1 MSSDVLYRMIKRMKV
16 ELKLDL
22 VKKREQHRLMEFAI
36 SLMSAPPFFNVL
48 LQFTRKKKK
57 KRKIQTLMKETNI
70 RAKLLCLKENCTE
83 VTICFFVLFLAPLL
97 KSKYTWVCI
106 HKCFD

>member
-57 KRKIQTLMKETNI
+57 KKNTNINERNKHPRKIAMSK
-70 RAKLLCLKENCTE
+70 RKL
-83 VTICFFVLFLAPLL
+83 
-97 KSKYTWVCI
+97 
-106 HKCFD
+106 H

>member
-1 MSSDVLYRMIKRMKV
+1 
-16 ELKLDL
+16 
-22 VKKREQHRLMEFAI
+22 
-36 SLMSAPPFFNVL
+36 
-48 LQFTRKKKK
+48 
-57 KRKIQTLMKETNI
+57 MKETNI

-106 HKCFD
+106 HINALTKYARVVMEGTSVVGLLLRAQIVVMYF

>member
-1 MSSDVLYRMIKRMKV
+1 MSSDVLHRMIKRMKV

-57 KRKIQTLMKETNI
+57 KE
-70 RAKLLCLKENCTE
+70 
-83 VTICFFVLFLAPLL
+83 
-97 KSKYTWVCI
+97 KYK
-106 HKCFD
+106 H

>member
-36 SLMSAPPFFNVL
+36 SLMSAPLLVTAL
-48 LQFTRKKKK
+48 LQFTRRK
-57 KRKIQTLMKETNI
+57 KRKI
-70 RAKLLCLKENCTE
+70 
-83 VTICFFVLFLAPLL
+83 
-97 KSKYTWVCI
+97 
-106 HKCFD
+106 